1 MTRLAAANVLFL
13 HHSTGECVWK
23 GGVPEWFAAY
33 NARHQTDYRV
43 TESIFPKKRPYGWK
57 NYPYDYW
64 NIWVKNAGPSPFLEE
79 PTLEILTRQYDV
91 IVFKHCFPVS
101 DILPD
106 TGVPDISSKDKRIE
120 NYKLQYMAL
129 REKLH
134 SFTDTRFIVWTGAAL
149 TEESTSPD
157 SARRAADFFHWVRDV
172 WDEPGDNIFVWDF
185 FNLETEGSPYM
196 KDGHAAG
203 PYDSHPSPAFSRQVA
218 PLFCQRIVDVIEGRG
233 DAVRLP
239 PASSETVSY
248 HHGA

>member
-1 MTRLAAANVLFL
+1 M
-13 HHSTGECVWK
+13 
-23 GGVPEWFAAY
+23 
-33 NARHQTDYRV
+33 
-43 TESIFPKKRPYGWK
+43 
-57 NYPYDYW
+57 
-64 NIWVKNAGPSPFLEE
+64 
-79 PTLEILTRQYDV
+79 
-91 IVFKHCFPVS
+91 
-101 DILPD
+101 
-106 TGVPDISSKDKRIE
+106 PDITSKDKRIE

-157 SARRAADFFHWVRDV
+157 SARRAADFFNWVRDV
-172 WDEPGDNIFVWDF
+172 WDQAGDNIFVWDF
-185 FNLETEGSPYM
+185 FNLETEGSLYM

-239 PASSETVSY
+239 PASSAEVSY